1 MSKNFISKNVETL
14 QESKS
19 VNPEASFNKTK
30 FIPFSKSKYIEE
42 NIIDVNKLTFE
53 ELESILP
60 RVSFP
65 KTSTIIKTKDFIPEI
80 KYNEN
85 VKIANIQSDKS
96 IEFIIDK
103 TRDSVIFS
111 NGKEFFLDSLTDIN
125 SKKGYSIDKNTA
137 MEIANDYLKL
147 NIPSKNKKS
156 IFIKSIREKIG
167 LLPE

>member
-1 MSKNFISKNVETL
+1 MSKTFITKNIDTL

-19 VNPEASFNKTK
+19 VNPEASFNKSK
-30 FIPFSKSKYIEE
+30 FTPSSSRNKYI
-42 NIIDVNKLTFE
+42 N
-53 ELESILP
+53 ESISFNELP
-60 RVSFP
+60 KVILP
-65 KTSTIIKTKDFIPEI
+65 KTSTIIKTKVIIPEI

-85 VKIANIQSDKS
+85 VKIANIQSDKTV
-96 IEFIIDK
+96 EFVIDK
-103 TRDSVIFS
+103 SRDSVIFS

-156 IFIKSIREKIG
+156 VFIKSIREKLG

>member
-1 MSKNFISKNVETL
+1 MSKNFIAKNTEVL
-14 QESKS
+14 QVSKS
-19 VNPEASFNKTK
+19 VNPEASFNKPK
-30 FIPFSKSKYIEE
+30 FTPSSSKSKY
-42 NIIDVNKLTFE
+42 VNESVSFN
-53 ELESILP
+53 ELPKVILP
-60 RVSFP
+60 
-65 KTSTIIKTKDFIPEI
+65 KISTIIKTKVFIPEI

-96 IEFIIDK
+96 VEFVIDR

-156 IFIKSIREKIG
+156 IFIKAIREKLG